1 MGVQQHLFFTVKKP
15 PKNYSEI
22 HSFRKLAGFG
32 GFSTKFGGLE
42 CNMTSPFLRRF
53 IFFGSKTGLQRRKT
67 CTFGEMISHWLMEMI
82 MKLLWFGVC
91 WCLFLFLLLLLMMM
105 MMMMMMIMMMITVCE
120 NGQGSDEDYHSEIKT
135 ISVMI
140 MILMMVM
147 IVLTIAL
154 NWVLCFQRN
163 HQLPSC

>member
-91 WCLFLFLLLLLMMM
+91 WCLFLFLLLLMM